1 MAVASEVSIEQKL
14 KALFKLQIIDTKIDK
29 LHALRG
35 ELPMEVS
42 DLEDEI
48 IGMETRLSNMSADIK
63 KLEESI
69 SNNKIKIQEAK
80 ALGKKYEKQLESV
93 KNNREYEALNK
104 EIEMTGLEQQAADKR
119 IKNANFDIEQKKKT
133 VETLAA
139 ELEGRKLDLNSK
151 KGELVTITAET
162 EKEEAS
168 YMKQRDKAA
177 DVADQRLANS
187 YDRIRKSVK
196 NGIGVAVVVRDS
208 CGGCFAGIPPQ
219 RQADIKQRKK
229 IIVCE
234 NCGRVIVDT
243 DLASE
248 VQQEMN

>member
-29 LHALRG
+29 LHASRG

-119 IKNANFDIEQKKKT
+119 IKNANYDIEQKKKAL
-133 VETLAA
+133 ETLSSD
-139 ELEGRKLDLNSK
+139 LEGRKLDLNS
-151 KGELVTITAET
+151 E
-162 EKEEAS
+162 
-168 YMKQRDKAA
+168 
-177 DVADQRLANS
+177 
-187 YDRIRKSVK
+187 RIR
-196 NGIGVAVVVRDS
+196 IGYHY
-208 CGGCFAGIPPQ
+208 C
-219 RQADIKQRKK
+219 
-229 IIVCE
+229 
-234 NCGRVIVDT
+234 
-243 DLASE
+243 
-248 VQQEMN
+248 